1 MICPFCGMVGSGEY
15 DMLLHMETLHPEED
29 STPGTRD
36 PHEQYAECP
45 IDGCG
50 EFVSLAGMDYHID
63 LHVEE
68 QQDSPDSSGG
78 QVTNGAQP
86 GQLPPIQPARSS
98 GTKSATKDGEM
109 RLGVGGQLLS
119 TPMISDPDTSQ
130 KAELGKYA
138 HEQQMPSWLISLL
151 HKGGEVA
158 SDGVITVLEQL
169 LHQSRSTEYS
179 YLCHPAVQHISK
191 LKKEGGFCGYR
202 NIQMMVSYINGAGA
216 NGKDKFGE
224 RLPSIFE
231 IQECIERAWDM
242 GINAQGRIETGGIK
256 GTRKYIGTPEAQAL
270 FVSLAIPCTAQGF
283 KDPERGKSEAKL
295 MMAIEQYFQQGLR
308 GPPPKVTCTS
318 LPPIYFQHAGHSLTI
333 VGFERQKHGP
343 SNLLVFD
350 PMFRDPPAL
359 ARLIGR
365 TFKHKSAD
373 ESLKSYRRGSN
384 YLRRYREFEI
394 LR

>member
-1 MICPFCGMVGSGEY
+1 
-15 DMLLHMETLHPEED
+15 METLHPEEG

-45 IDGCG
+45 INGCG

-68 QQDSPDSSGG
+68 QQDSPDSSGD
-78 QVTNGAQP
+78 QVTTGAESSISSLWPGNDQSTVQGLLLKQQGDAIQQP

-119 TPMISDPDTSQ
+119 TPMINEPDTSQ

-158 SDGVITVLEQL
+158 SDGSYSQPVCFLQPFLTLPGVITVLGQL

-191 LKKEGGFCGYR
+191 LKKEGRC
-202 NIQMMVSYINGAGA
+202 
-216 NGKDKFGE
+216 
-224 RLPSIFE
+224 
-231 IQECIERAWDM
+231 
-242 GINAQGRIETGGIK
+242 
-256 GTRKYIGTPEAQAL
+256 AL
-270 FVSLAIPCTAQGF
+270 
-283 KDPERGKSEAKL
+283 
-295 MMAIEQYFQQGLR
+295 LR
-308 GPPPKVTCTS
+308 T
-318 LPPIYFQHAGHSLTI
+318 LY
-333 VGFERQKHGP
+333 
-343 SNLLVFD
+343 
-350 PMFRDPPAL
+350 
-359 ARLIGR
+359 AR
-365 TFKHKSAD
+365 THT
-373 ESLKSYRRGSN
+373 
-384 YLRRYREFEI
+384 
-394 LR
+394 